1 VGLALGAAVS
11 FWLIRRWWRKRKV
24 REAAKTDKA
33 VKAAVS
39 GTNKDVRQ
47 QLKIQ
52 HAERFK
58 ALVAGD
64 DL

>member
-1 VGLALGAAVS
+1 M
-11 FWLIRRWWRKRKV
+11 